1 MKKVMIA
8 AVILLPLIILM
19 VLLISGTVVG
29 SVQHIYV
36 ESIEFTEEG
45 TLVLVKD
52 SEEPPQATLSVNVFP
67 RAAVAKLVLRAVVNA
82 DLDPRQVVK
91 VVQKLLHFGEVVFV
105 HTRKLRYEITIFLY
119 I

>member
-52 SEEPPQATLSVNVFP
+52 SEEAP
-67 RAAVAKLVLRAVVNA
+67 
-82 DLDPRQVVK
+82 
-91 VVQKLLHFGEVVFV
+91 
-105 HTRKLRYEITIFLY
+105 
-119 I
+119 

>member
-45 TLVLVKD
+45 TLVARQGLGRAPAGNAVR
-52 SEEPPQATLSVNVFP
+52 QRLSARRNEQ
-67 RAAVAKLVLRAVVNA
+67 RSR
-82 DLDPRQVVK
+82 
-91 VVQKLLHFGEVVFV
+91 VQQFG
-105 HTRKLRYEITIFLY
+105 RKRGHRR
-119 I
+119 

>member
-36 ESIEFTEEG
+36 ASKAHSPHIRHTAF
-45 TLVLVKD
+45 
-52 SEEPPQATLSVNVFP
+52 PPS
-67 RAAVAKLVLRAVVNA
+67 AALCYA
-82 DLDPRQVVK
+82 DP
-91 VVQKLLHFGEVVFV
+91 
-105 HTRKLRYEITIFLY
+105 
-119 I
+119 

>member
-52 SEEPPQATLSVNVFP
+52 SEEAPAGNAVRQRLSARRNEQ
-67 RAAVAKLVLRAVVNA
+67 RSR
-82 DLDPRQVVK
+82 
-91 VVQKLLHFGEVVFV
+91 VQQFG
-105 HTRKLRYEITIFLY
+105 RKRGHRR
-119 I
+119 